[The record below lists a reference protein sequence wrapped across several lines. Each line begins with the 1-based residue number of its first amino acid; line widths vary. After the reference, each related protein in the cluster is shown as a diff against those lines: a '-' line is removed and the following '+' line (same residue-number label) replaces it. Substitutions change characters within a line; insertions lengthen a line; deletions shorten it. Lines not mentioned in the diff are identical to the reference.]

1 MKNIF
6 LIGDSIRFGAGEK
19 VCGYGVCVKEKLAG
33 KAEVYAPDENCRF
46 AQYTLRYLHEWAS
59 KVPAKDIDI
68 VHWNNGL
75 WDLLHLC
82 DDDAPFTPVEQ
93 YVQTLE
99 RIYRRIRFCFPNAK
113 KIIFA
118 ANTPVIEAWGRQGF
132 MRYNKEIEQ
141 YNAAAKAL
149 VETLGVQY
157 NDLYAVASAFGEA
170 NRADWVHF
178 DRTESELL
186 ADAVISA
193 MNM

>member
-19 VCGYGVCVKEKLAG
+19 VCGYGVCVREKLAG
-33 KAEVYAPDENCRF
+33 RAEVYAPGENCRF

-118 ANTPVIEAWGRQGF
+118 GSTPVIEDMGKWGF
-132 MRYNKEIEQ
+132 MRYNSDIVT
-141 YNAAAKAL
+141 YNAAAKEMLAK
-149 VETLGVQY
+149 LGVEY
-157 NDLYAVASAFGEA
+157 NDLYAVGDAIGREGHS
-170 NRADWVHF
+170 DWVHF
-178 DRTESELL
+178 NRGGCEVL
-186 ADAVISA
+186 ADAVIKA
-193 MNM
+193 CGL